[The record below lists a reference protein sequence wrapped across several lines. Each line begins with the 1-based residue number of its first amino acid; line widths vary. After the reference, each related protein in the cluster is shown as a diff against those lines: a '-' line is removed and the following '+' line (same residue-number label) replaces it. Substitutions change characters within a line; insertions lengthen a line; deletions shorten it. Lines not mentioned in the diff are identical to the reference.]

1 MTFRYAVSLV
11 ADGKQA
17 KAEMQSV
24 AREAR
29 DVTKAFD
36 AISSKGRGAATAL
49 DAMGDE
55 ALQTAGGLD
64 AVAAAG
70 DRAAQGA
77 RGVTE
82 SHIVAAGSV
91 GNLTAQFNDIGV
103 MLAAGQNPLQ
113 LAIQQGTQIGQ
124 VFQQSGA
131 TGRDAFK
138 MLLSGATA
146 MLSPINLITIG
157 SIAAGAAMYQWLSSS
172 AEEAESV
179 EDILERLGSSIDTVR
194 DRATR
199 SASEIRDE
207 FGDIS
212 PEIARMLR
220 DLNTIGLDQ
229 LISDA
234 EAASDALAGLSP
246 DAFGQNSRRMARTGR
261 DATTMGLQR
270 DFDALGAASG
280 INESL
285 AALER
290 VQSTMRGVAAEPGQW
305 TDAQRE
311 IYEQTVVVEE
321 ALRRA
326 SEAQRLSSQQAS
338 VEQQRLLDL
347 EQEFVNAYLE
357 KESRAQAILVS
368 LREENEIRR
377 LTLLYGAD
385 SIEVAD
391 AMFAA
396 KRRALEA
403 DIEALG
409 VTGDLTDEMRRS
421 LETGLAFSRLD
432 LASGVWDA
440 ANAASAVAANLA
452 SAVAQAGALRAAA
465 ASASRV
471 SVQRAQ
477 NRLSTVGDPVA
488 RAGGEAVIDYREQLQ
503 DGGYGLISSG
513 RADVLRSGEDAVRQA
528 AENAEALSEEASAAD
543 AAYRKLQSTVGGSGS
558 RGGGGGE
565 RDKAKKELERQREA
579 VERLIES
586 EQRQLD
592 ILRETDPVQKE
603 LLRNRETLAAATEAE
618 RAQIEEIIATRQRE
632 EQAIARTQE
641 RAEFFQQTSY
651 DALRGLIRGGDEA
664 ASAIDR
670 MAAALEDAAF
680 QALLLGEGP
689 LAGLLGG
696 GSGGGLIG
704 VIGSALGLEDVPKNA
719 DGGMQY
725 ARGDSR
731 SDGGLSWISSGEFIV
746 NARATSQNRALLEA
760 INSGSLSI
768 GSSLP
773 AFAAGGAF
781 GGGAAMPADGRPVIQ
796 LIDQTGR
803 GVNVTAEE
811 DTLPSGQRRTRF
823 VLADAVGDALTM
835 PGGRARRALGSA
847 YGLKT
852 TGPKR

>member
-1 MTFRYAVSLV
+1 
-11 ADGKQA
+11 
-17 KAEMQSV
+17 MQSV

-172 AEEAESV
+172 GEEAESL
-179 EDILERLGSSIDTVR
+179 EDILERLGGRVDDFR

-199 SASEIRDE
+199 SASDIREE
-207 FGDIS
+207 FGNIS
-212 PEIARMLR
+212 PEIARMIQ
-220 DLNTIGLDQ
+220 DLQDIGREGIEADAKNA
-229 LISDA
+229 A
-234 EAASDALAGLSP
+234 EALVQNIGQSALAFARELSRAGNDGASDAIRSSLSDLFSAEEISGQIAGIEKLLATVDASARAAGGLKEEYRAFRNEVVQTEEDLRAAEQSLISSGLYAAEVGANLVQSAREYLNTRLEQWSAAQDILAG
-246 DAFGQNSRRMARTGR
+246 
-261 DATTMGLQR
+261 
-270 DFDALGAASG
+270 
-280 INESL
+280 
-285 AALER
+285 
-290 VQSTMRGVAAEPGQW
+290 
-305 TDAQRE
+305 
-311 IYEQTVVVEE
+311 
-321 ALRRA
+321 
-326 SEAQRLSSQQAS
+326 
-338 VEQQRLLDL
+338 
-347 EQEFVNAYLE
+347 
-357 KESRAQAILVS
+357 
-368 LREENEIRR
+368 LREENEIQR
-377 LTLLYGAD
+377 LSLQHGAE
-385 SIEVAD
+385 SVEVAE
-391 AMFAA
+391 ARATAA
-396 KRRALEA
+396 RRAFEA
-403 DIEALG
+403 EIEALG
-409 VTGDLTDEMRRS
+409 VTGDLADEMRRAFEHKQALS
-421 LETGLAFSRLD
+421 LLD
-432 LASGVWDA
+432 ITSGISS
-440 ANAASAVAANLA
+440 AASEAERLANWLGIAVSRALA
-452 SAVAQAGALRAAA
+452 I
-465 ASASRV
+465 
-471 SVQRAQ
+471 
-477 NRLSTVGDPVA
+477 STTTPA
-488 RAGGEAVIDYREQLQ
+488 M
-503 DGGYGLISSG
+503 
-513 RADVLRSGEDAVRQA
+513 ADEDAVMGQQVIPDASVRARQRQA
-528 AENAEALSEEASAAD
+528 VANFDRITTPRGS
-543 AAYRKLQSTVGGSGS
+543 SGS

-565 RDKAKKELERQREA
+565 RDKAAKELERQREA

-603 LLRNRETLAAATEAE
+603 MLRNRETLAAATEAE

-670 MAAALEDAAF
+670 MAAALEDAAL

-704 VIGSALGLEDVPKNA
+704 VIGSALGLESVPQNA

-781 GGGAAMPADGRPVIQ
+781 GGGAAMPADGGRPVIQ